1 MLKDQRLSWF
11 RKGLGLGGG
20 GGLLVYSTNVVL
32 EFDTQ
37 KYITFTLR
45 TVYLASILVNLRT

>member
-1 MLKDQRLSWF
+1 MFKDQRLSWF
-11 RKGLGLGGG
+11 RKGLGGGV
-20 GGLLVYSTNVVL
+20 LLVYSTNVVL

>member
-1 MLKDQRLSWF
+1 MFKDQRLSWF
-11 RKGLGLGGG
+11 KKGLGGG
-20 GGLLVYSTNVVL
+20 GGGVLVYSTNVVL

>member
-1 MLKDQRLSWF
+1 MFKDQRLSWV
-11 RKGLGLGGG
+11 RKEFGGG
-20 GGLLVYSTNVVL
+20 GVNSTNVVL

-45 TVYLASILVNLRT
+45 TVYLASILMNLRT

>member
-1 MLKDQRLSWF
+1 MFKDQRLSWF
-11 RKGLGLGGG
+11 RKGLGVG

-45 TVYLASILVNLRT
+45 TVYLASILMNLRT